1 MDAGIEFAPL
11 IAYTEQENAG
21 WKKFF
26 EQHPNA
32 LDLPCDVAGAGTVHE
47 LMFHTLAVHLMFG
60 NLLLGLPRPDFKT
73 LPHGTIQ
80 ELFAVGDEG
89 IAKTRKFLA
98 SASEADWGAVV
109 PLGFRDLQASRRKM
123 LMQSILHGVHHR
135 AQLATFLRQNGF
147 KQDWIHD
154 FIVSGVM
161 K

>member
-1 MDAGIEFAPL
+1 MAAAIEFAPL
-11 IAYTEQENAG
+11 IAYTEQENAA

-26 EQHPNA
+26 EQRPDT
-32 LDLPCDVAGAGTVHE
+32 LDLPCDVAGSGTVRE
-47 LMFHTLAVHLMFG
+47 LVFHTLAVHLMFG
-60 NLLLGLPRPDFKT
+60 HLLLGLPRPDFKT
-73 LPHGTIQ
+73 LPHGTLE
-80 ELFAVGDEG
+80 ELFAIGDEG

-98 SASEADWGAVV
+98 SASEDDWNVVV
-109 PLGFRDLQASRRKM
+109 PLGFRDLQASKRKM
-123 LMQSILHGVHHR
+123 LMQSVLHGVHHR